1 MAAERK
7 RRAKRKGPNVS
18 VQPLGERQNVWELGL
33 QRGSRWG
40 NRSCSLRAEPGCLWG
55 HGVEGRRGAA
65 PGLGGL
71 QEQEAAI
78 PTQPACADLELISP
92 ETGCVRVCW
101 GRAMKAIAL
110 NKTMLP
116 SSVSFGSEAVSPNVL
131 S

>member
-1 MAAERK
+1 MKRK
-7 RRAKRKGPNVS
+7 RPAKRKGPNVS
-18 VQPLGERQNVWELGL
+18 IQPLGERRNVWELDL

-40 NRSCSLRAEPGCLWG
+40 GPQLLPASRAWMSLGTWGGRSA
-55 HGVEGRRGAA
+55 
-65 PGLGGL
+65 GGSPEAG
-71 QEQEAAI
+71 EQEAAI

-92 ETGCVRVCW
+92 ETGCIRVCW

-116 SSVSFGSEAVSPNVL
+116 SSVLFGSKAVSPNVL